1 MRPKPWRATLIVV
14 YAFTGLSVALAYSIP
29 EDQVDPQKIY
39 WGSPANFDKPGEVD
53 LDALIRA
60 TPEYEEIK
68 KNKLERGSGKYWIL
82 LNEAS
87 ERAQKAILA
96 VAEDTDYDLVTAVG
110 YLKGLKPSIPADD
123 ITVLVLKELEKA
135 L

>member
-1 MRPKPWRATLIVV
+1 V
-14 YAFTGLSVALAYSIP
+14 GVALAYSIP
-29 EDQVDPQKIY
+29 EDQIDPQKIY

-53 LDALIRA
+53 LDQLIKA

-96 VAEDTDYDLVTAVG
+96 VAEVTDYDLVTAVG
-110 YLKGLKPSIPADD
+110 YLKGLKPSIAADD
-123 ITVLVLKELEKA
+123 ITDLVLKELEKA